1 MSELS
6 ILYVWDADYPWDVRT
21 EKICQALS
29 DAGHR
34 VTIVA
39 RNTAWAPERERLREG
54 TVQRMRPWRRL
65 GQRVDSLLGFPAFFS
80 PRWSHLI
87 RTAARGCD
95 ADLIIVRD
103 LPLCPTAVAAG
114 RRLRIP
120 VMLDMAE
127 NYPAMMR
134 DRRKGNRSIVIDALV
149 RNPRLVE
156 LVERYCISRVDRIV
170 TVVEESSA
178 RLATI
183 GADPERMTV
192 VSNTP
197 PKARAMQATSKAD
210 LNARAVT
217 IVYLGLLEA
226 ARGIGEFVDAM
237 HILHGAQP
245 GAFRAIVVG
254 GGRDEKL
261 FITRARAAG
270 ILDECITFLGRLSHA
285 DALDVVARADIGII
299 PHHATESWN
308 TTIPNKLFDYMAAGL
323 AVVSSDAKPCVR
335 IIEDTGCGVIF
346 SSGDAQSL
354 VEAITRAAAPGA
366 LKEMAAAGRRAILE
380 RYNWERDTERLLGA
394 IREVVPSPSAD
405 LLVSG
410 RAS

>member
-1 MSELS
+1 VSELS

-21 EKICQALS
+21 EKICQALT
-29 DAGHR
+29 DAGQR

-39 RNTAWAPERERLREG
+39 RNKAWAPEREQLREG
-54 TVQRMRPWRRL
+54 TVQRMQPWRRL
-65 GQRVDSLLGFPAFFS
+65 GHRLDSLLGFPAFFS
-80 PRWSHLI
+80 PRWFRLI
-87 RTAARGCD
+87 RTAARDCN

-103 LPLCPTAVAAG
+103 LPLCPTAIAAG
-114 RRLRIP
+114 RRLSIP

-134 DRRKGNRSIVIDALV
+134 DRRKGNRSIAIDALV

-156 LVERYCISRVDRIV
+156 MVERYCISRVDWIL

-183 GADPERMTV
+183 GGDRTRMTV

-197 PKARAMQATSKAD
+197 PKARAMQATPRDDVS
-210 LNARAVT
+210 LGEVT

-226 ARGIGEFVDAM
+226 ARGIGEFIDAM
-237 HILHGAQP
+237 KILHDEHRGAY
-245 GAFRAIVVG
+245 RAIVVG
-254 GGRDEKL
+254 GGRDEEL

-270 ILDECITFLGRLSHA
+270 ILDANITFLGRLSHA
-285 DALDVVARADIGII
+285 NALDVVARADIGII

-323 AVVSSDAKPCVR
+323 AVVSSDARPCVR
-335 IIEDTGCGVIF
+335 IVEETRCGVTF
-346 SSGDAQSL
+346 SSGDTRSL
-354 VEAITRAAAPGA
+354 VEAITRAAAPDA
-366 LKEMAAAGRRAILE
+366 LGRMAAAGRRAVLE
-380 RYNWERDTERLLGA
+380 RYNWERDTEHLLGA
-394 IREVVPSPSAD
+394 IRGIVPARSKD
-405 LLVSG
+405 LLVTD